1 MPVSPDMLVALLSP
15 APFVAA
21 ALAPALTRALGHRAA
36 WLLALVPLAIFAALA
51 TFVAPVAGG
60 AAQHFAVSWV
70 PSLGLDFG
78 ITIDGL
84 SLLFAL
90 TIAGIGALIIVY
102 SGAYLKGDPAEG
114 RFLATM
120 LLFMGAMLG
129 LVLSD
134 GLVALYV
141 FWEMTAVTS
150 YLLIGHD
157 RTRLAARRAAL
168 QALLITVAGGLCLLL
183 AAVLIHAAA
192 DTWSLA
198 DLPGKAATLAG
209 SGLFMPIV
217 VLLFLAAFTKSAQF
231 PFHFWLP
238 NAMEAPTPVSAYL
251 HSAAM
256 VQAGVYLLAR
266 LSPVFSGQPVWTGV
280 LTVIGGLTFLWGAV
294 GGLRQADLKQMLA
307 HSTISS
313 LGLLVLLIGIGGEV
327 GAAGAAAYFLTHA
340 LYKAGFFLVA
350 GLIDHETGVRDITAL
365 GGLREKMALGFIAA
379 VLAGLSMLG
388 LPPTLGYLAKEAIY
402 AAPGPEP
409 LAELL
414 LPAVLVVGNAILGA
428 LALALV
434 AKPFM
439 GPLVPTPKAP
449 QEGPPAML
457 LGPLLL
463 GMAGIGAALL
473 VPSTAGLL
481 LAPAATA
488 ILGHTAE
495 LHMGFGLDL
504 CDPAPWLSVAT
515 WLLSAVIFWRLALL
529 RAITRR
535 IEGTF
540 PAMFDR
546 LFDAALSGL
555 LAFAAA
561 GT

>member
-1 MPVSPDMLVALLSP
+1 
-15 APFVAA
+15 
-21 ALAPALTRALGHRAA
+21 
-36 WLLALVPLAIFAALA
+36 
-51 TFVAPVAGG
+51 
-60 AAQHFAVSWV
+60 
-70 PSLGLDFG
+70 
-78 ITIDGL
+78 
-84 SLLFAL
+84 
-90 TIAGIGALIIVY
+90 
-102 SGAYLKGDPAEG
+102 
-114 RFLATM
+114 
-120 LLFMGAMLG
+120 
-129 LVLSD
+129 
-134 GLVALYV
+134 
-141 FWEMTAVTS
+141 
-150 YLLIGHD
+150 
-157 RTRLAARRAAL
+157 
-168 QALLITVAGGLCLLL
+168 
-183 AAVLIHAAA
+183 
-192 DTWSLA
+192 
-198 DLPGKAATLAG
+198 
-209 SGLFMPIV
+209 
-217 VLLFLAAFTKSAQF
+217 
-231 PFHFWLP
+231 
-238 NAMEAPTPVSAYL
+238 
-251 HSAAM
+251 
-256 VQAGVYLLAR
+256 
-266 LSPVFSGQPVWTGV
+266 V
-280 LTVIGGLTFLWGAV
+280 LTSIGGLTFLWGAV

-307 HSTISS
+307 QSTISS

-379 VLAGLSMLG
+379 ILAGLSMLG

-504 CDPAPWLSVAT
+504 RDPAPWLSVAT

-535 IEGTF
+535 VEGTF

-561 GT
+561 GTRLAQNGHLASYLLMVLAATAAALLLPLLFLGGPALPAIAALTPLEWLSVGLAVIGLVTILLAPSLLFGIISLGVQGLAAALIYLEFEAPDVSLTQFMVEVLSVAILALVMTRLHLGRPVQRPVRVALRDGLVAVLCGAGTTAALMAVLDGPFDARLGAFFEANATALAHGHNIVNVILVDFRGLDTLGEISVLMTAAVATVALIATGRRLASRGNGNAGGQNRRRRSRRHKAAPVAAAGPPAPDGAGAAS